1 MYRLWREYVQLPL
14 TLRLFL
20 IVIIFMFLFGF
31 IIYLVEPE
39 QFQTVFDGMWWAF
52 ITGSTVGYGDL
63 VPETYWGK
71 VIALVLILIGG
82 GTFAFL
88 IATIASG
95 TVKMKS
101 EYNEGKMTFNDKDH
115 FIVVGWNERTRML
128 IDIFQKELKGSKK
141 IVLIDES
148 LEKDPVN
155 NHFVHF
161 VKGDPATDQAWLKA
175 NVEEAEK
182 IIISSDQTLV
192 EKEADR
198 LTILLTITAR
208 GLNENVPIVVEILTK
223 EQVVNAQ
230 RAGATDVISSNET
243 TGTLYFHELIGQ
255 QTTQTFEYMKSLLSQ
270 QRFKLVT
277 KEEWVGETILSI
289 TYKLKR
295 EGFLLLGIVNNYDI
309 EINPQPEQRL
319 KEDDGLIVTT
329 GLL

>member
-101 EYNEGKMTFNDKDH
+101 EYNEGKMTFNDKNH
-115 FIVVGWNERTRML
+115 FIVVGWNERTRRL

-182 IIISSDQTLV
+182 IIISSDQMLV

-208 GLNENVPIVVEILTK
+208 GLNENIPIVVEILTK

-255 QTTQTFEYMKSLLSQ
+255 HTTQTFEYMKSLLSQ

-289 TYKLKR
+289 TYKLKK

-329 GLL
+329 SLL